1 MIKKSYLL
9 LSLLQAVMSQEWN
22 CITPRDVRAQE
33 GLCVQIPCNYSY
45 PLRLANQPRVG
56 IWYYNEENTLSSVAF
71 HSKNRNRELPRFRH
85 RTRLS
90 GDLKDGDCSLI
101 INNITQEDAGPYY
114 FRIEFANNNRYNYYP
129 VTRLRVSDFTDNPT
143 IFPAGIIAGKRVDIS
158 CTYNTTCNGTT
169 PVLTWVN
176 ATDIPGSVSNSVT
189 QHGDTLTYT
198 SVLTLIP
205 SLKHQGQSLT
215 CRVRYP
221 SVSSE
226 QSLTLTVQYAPRNL
240 SITSLDMIN
249 DSSISIKEGN
259 YTVILCSVESFPAS
273 NLTWRHLGVTRNR
286 TSYNNEL
293 WLEFAHVT
301 YRVAGDYQC
310 VAENEHGAVER
321 IITITVEYAP
331 RNLSITSLDM
341 INDSSISIKEGNYTV
356 ILCSVES
363 FPASNLTWRHLG
375 VTRNRTSYNN
385 ELWLEF
391 AHVTYRVAGDYQCVT
406 ENEHGAVE
414 KAITITVEHPPKET
428 TVTIS
433 GATGGIRVGNNI
445 TLTCCSKSVPPA
457 SSYAWFR
464 IDGNRI
470 TQLNT
475 SAQSVYIGH
484 VTRES
489 DASFYCTA
497 RNPLGN
503 GTSAIVHLN
512 VEYKPEISRESECTR
527 RAEGVTCVCAA
538 RSNPPGDLRWHL
550 PFANVSGNQTHNG
563 FAARQISDGQLVT
576 GSLTLRGGKGEE
588 EMTVICSVTN
598 QHGEAMFK
606 VYLWV
611 KGRDFSKWEVGM
623 LAAGIMLSVE
633 LAGFLIFKC
642 VRKRKAATEE
652 RASATSDIAMT
663 HSPLSAKHQDPQ
675 SAVVVDPRNT
685 TSAIASEP
693 KTPAPQDLSEGPA
706 VGDAGHGQPAMHEDL
721 LYANINFLMLP
732 SGDGTVHRG
741 EDTEYAQIRL
751 Q

>member
-56 IWYYNEENTLSSVAF
+56 IWYNNEENTLSSVAF

-114 FRIEFANNNRYNYYP
+114 FRIEFPNNDRYNNYP
-129 VTRLRVSDFTDNPT
+129 VTRLCVSDFTDKPL

-158 CTYNTTCNGTT
+158 CTFNTTCDGTI

-176 ATDIPGSVSNSVT
+176 ATDIPGSVSNSAT

-226 QSLTLTVQYAPRNL
+226 QSLTLTVQYAPRML

-286 TSYNNEL
+286 TSSNNEL

-310 VAENEHGAVER
+310 AAENEHGAMER
-321 IITITVEYAP
+321 IITITVEY
-331 RNLSITSLDM
+331 
-341 INDSSISIKEGNYTV
+341 
-356 ILCSVES
+356 
-363 FPASNLTWRHLG
+363 
-375 VTRNRTSYNN
+375 
-385 ELWLEF
+385 
-391 AHVTYRVAGDYQCVT
+391 
-406 ENEHGAVE
+406 
-414 KAITITVEHPPKET
+414 PPKET
-428 TVTIS
+428 TVTII

-503 GTSAIVHLN
+503 GMSAIVHLN
-512 VEYKPEISRESECTR
+512 VECFNR
-527 RAEGVTCVCAA
+527 
-538 RSNPPGDLRWHL
+538 
-550 PFANVSGNQTHNG
+550 
-563 FAARQISDGQLVT
+563 
-576 GSLTLRGGKGEE
+576 
-588 EMTVICSVTN
+588 
-598 QHGEAMFK
+598 
-606 VYLWV
+606 
-611 KGRDFSKWEVGM
+611 WEVRL
-623 LAAGIMLSVE
+623 LAAAILLSAEV
-633 LAGFLIFKC
+633 AGFLIFNY

-663 HSPLSAKHQDPQ
+663 HSPFSAKHQDPNQ
-675 SAVVVDPRNT
+675 YRS
-685 TSAIASEP
+685 
-693 KTPAPQDLSEGPA
+693 QQGEG
-706 VGDAGHGQPAMHEDL
+706 
-721 LYANINFLMLP
+721 MLP

-741 EDTEYAQIRL
+741 EDSE
-751 Q
+751 